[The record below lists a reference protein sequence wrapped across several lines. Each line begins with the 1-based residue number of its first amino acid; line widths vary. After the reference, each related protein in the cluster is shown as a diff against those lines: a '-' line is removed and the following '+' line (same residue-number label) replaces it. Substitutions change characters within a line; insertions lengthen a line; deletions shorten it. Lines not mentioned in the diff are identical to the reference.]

1 MCQLLFTPSHFD
13 KITILQLDGEGVS
26 TFSEKYIQDLLDDL
40 EDPDKYT
47 RATALE
53 TLSDTVI
60 DNRQLLE
67 MLVAHFKRK
76 LKDESS
82 LVQMTAIES
91 LGKVGKRFPDLI
103 MDSIPFLC
111 DLLKGKDQYLQE
123 GVLELL
129 GEISTNPRIIQLTM
143 PDIMELTEDS
153 IPEIREKAI
162 ESIAKMFLTAPQLVP
177 IQKFTN
183 VLLAG
188 NSKIRQR
195 ILPVLAS
202 GFVNSLVDV
211 NENTR
216 TPALTMVKSLANE
229 DLDLIKELV
238 PHLIEK
244 LTNQNQK
251 IISLVIHNLV
261 ELLPFIKRALKT
273 ERD

>member
-1 MCQLLFTPSHFD
+1 M
-13 KITILQLDGEGVS
+13 S
-26 TFSEKYIQDLLDDL
+26 TFSEKYIQDLLKDL

-60 DNRQLLE
+60 DNRQLLVT
-67 MLVAHFKRK
+67 LVPHFKGK
-76 LKDESS
+76 LNDESS
-82 LVQMTAIES
+82 LVQITAIES

-103 MDSIPFLC
+103 IDSIPFLC
-111 DLLKGKDQYLQE
+111 DFLKGQDQYLRE

-129 GEISTNPRIIQLTM
+129 GEISTNPRIIQHTL

-153 IPEIREKAI
+153 SPAIREKAI
-162 ESIAKMFLTAPQLVP
+162 ESIARMFLTAPQLVP
-177 IQKFTN
+177 LQKVAN

-202 GFVNSLVDV
+202 GFINSLVDF

-216 TPALTMVKSLANE
+216 IPALTLVKSLANE
-229 DLDLIKELV
+229 DLDFIKELV
-238 PHLIEK
+238 PLLIEK
-244 LTNQNQK
+244 LTNQDQTVVSLA
-251 IISLVIHNLV
+251 IQSLVD
-261 ELLPFIKRALKT
+261 LLPVIKRALKT
-273 ERD
+273 E

>member
-111 DLLKGKDQYLQE
+111 DLLKGKDQYLRE

>member
-1 MCQLLFTPSHFD
+1 
-13 KITILQLDGEGVS
+13 LDGEGLS
-26 TFSEKYIQDLLDDL
+26 TFSEKYIQDLLEDL

-67 MLVAHFKRK
+67 MLVPHFKRK

-103 MDSIPFLC
+103 IDSIPFLC
-111 DLLKGKDQYLQE
+111 YFLKGKDQYLRE

-129 GEISTNPRIIQLTM
+129 GEISTNPRIIKHTM
-143 PDIMELTEDS
+143 PAIMELTEDS
-153 IPEIREKAI
+153 IPTIREKAI
-162 ESIAKMFLTAPQLVP
+162 EFIAKMFLIAPQLVP
-177 IQKFTN
+177 LQKFSN

-195 ILPVLAS
+195 IFPVLAS
-202 GFVNSLVDV
+202 DFVNSLVDI

-216 TPALTMVKSLANE
+216 TLALTIVKSLVNE

-238 PHLIEK
+238 PLLIEK
-244 LTNQNQK
+244 LTIQNQK
-251 IISLVIHNLV
+251 EKSLAIQSLV
-261 ELLPFIKRALKT
+261 ELLPFIKKALKT
-273 ERD
+273 EKD